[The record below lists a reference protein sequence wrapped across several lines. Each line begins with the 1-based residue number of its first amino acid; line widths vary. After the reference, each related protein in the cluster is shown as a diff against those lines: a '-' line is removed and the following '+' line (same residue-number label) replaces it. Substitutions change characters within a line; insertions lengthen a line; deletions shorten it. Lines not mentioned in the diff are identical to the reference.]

1 MCYETYGTRFKW
13 MTLLFHI
20 VTSVGDGI
28 WKQKEIYKKRRKQ
41 RRGRHHF
48 TEFSLA
54 CATLLLKQ
62 PTVQLNGASKHKQKK
77 KRCNGVN
84 AVSPLSFVKSTAPG
98 NPYPGAAFQD
108 SHTFRNRLKT
118 GNVFPFPRIVNLKQ
132 YSVRQILL
140 WKIPGGTS
148 SLPTQ
153 YQQWR
158 QCSHAPWAH
167 KYKCLCR
174 HSWDL
179 KNNATPQSKGTTRL
193 QKPWLLKLAAILTWG
208 LSGECRSET
217 KHAKPW
223 AFALEFQS
231 RGCSWF

>member
-1 MCYETYGTRFKW
+1 M
-13 MTLLFHI
+13 
-20 VTSVGDGI
+20 
-28 WKQKEIYKKRRKQ
+28 
-41 RRGRHHF
+41 
-48 TEFSLA
+48 
-54 CATLLLKQ
+54 
-62 PTVQLNGASKHKQKK
+62 
-77 KRCNGVN
+77 N

-174 HSWDL
+174 HSCDL
-179 KNNATPQSKGTTRL
+179 KNKNATPQSKGTTRL
-193 QKPWLLKLAAILTWG
+193 QKPWLLSKSWPQFRPG
-208 LSGECRSET
+208 VCRASVDQKRNT
-217 KHAKPW
+217 PSPGH
-223 AFALEFQS
+223 LRYQS

>member
-1 MCYETYGTRFKW
+1 M
-13 MTLLFHI
+13 
-20 VTSVGDGI
+20 
-28 WKQKEIYKKRRKQ
+28 
-41 RRGRHHF
+41 
-48 TEFSLA
+48 
-54 CATLLLKQ
+54 
-62 PTVQLNGASKHKQKK
+62 
-77 KRCNGVN
+77 N

-174 HSWDL
+174 HSCDL
-179 KNNATPQSKGTTRL
+179 KNKNATPQSKGTTRL
-193 QKPWLLKLAAILTWG
+193 QKPWLLKLAAIPTWG

-223 AFALEFQS
+223 AFALPEPRLFLILAPWHCALKMPKTSSANASFVAIFYSQV
-231 RGCSWF
+231 RNFDLAK